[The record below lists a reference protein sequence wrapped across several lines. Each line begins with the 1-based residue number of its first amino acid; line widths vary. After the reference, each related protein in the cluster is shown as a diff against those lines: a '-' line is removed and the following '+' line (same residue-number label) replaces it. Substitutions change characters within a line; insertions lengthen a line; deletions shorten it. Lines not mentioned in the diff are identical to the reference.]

1 MQSKHATVRLAAL
14 GDPEDAEVPGTGWSQ
29 LMEPGQR
36 GGITHA
42 EPSGA
47 SEKWGIQE
55 LPTGRQIERKFDAR
69 WHEPNEV
76 QPVGRRVLRRTRV
89 LGRFVR
95 LAAAE
100 LRHALPSWTCIWLS
114 SPYAYERQRQPTDSQ
129 QEPERLNTL
138 NTVTVSTRRV
148 NKVAFVLLC
157 FFLGGFGV
165 DRFMRGQVG
174 LGIFKFLIGSWATL
188 GIWPLVDF
196 IIALVKLGKY
206 QDEFVFDNAGKW
218 VEPAAH

>member
-1 MQSKHATVRLAAL
+1 LAVAVCAVREFQNDLS
-14 GDPEDAEVPGTGWSQ
+14 VW
-29 LMEPGQR
+29 
-36 GGITHA
+36 
-42 EPSGA
+42 
-47 SEKWGIQE
+47 
-55 LPTGRQIERKFDAR
+55 
-69 WHEPNEV
+69 
-76 QPVGRRVLRRTRV
+76 LRRNSVTFY
-89 LGRFVR
+89 LPGRASGCAR
-95 LAAAE
+95 L
-100 LRHALPSWTCIWLS
+100 T
-114 SPYAYERQRQPTDSQ
+114 PTSANANPQTHSQ

-148 NKVAFVLLC
+148 NKIAFVLLC

>member
-1 MQSKHATVRLAAL
+1 MKFNPLVVAFCAEREFYDDLSVLLRPDSVTLYLPGRATGCVRPTRTSAY
-14 GDPEDAEVPGTGWSQ
+14 VNRQ
-29 LMEPGQR
+29 
-36 GGITHA
+36 TH
-42 EPSGA
+42 
-47 SEKWGIQE
+47 
-55 LPTGRQIERKFDAR
+55 
-69 WHEPNEV
+69 
-76 QPVGRRVLRRTRV
+76 
-89 LGRFVR
+89 
-95 LAAAE
+95 
-100 LRHALPSWTCIWLS
+100 
-114 SPYAYERQRQPTDSQ
+114 SQ

-148 NKVAFVLLC
+148 NKIAFVLLC

>member
-1 MQSKHATVRLAAL
+1 MARAEGRATRWSSRSAQEPLGLRPICPFGCGGTPSRFTFPDVRLVEL
-14 GDPEDAEVPGTGWSQ
+14 
-29 LMEPGQR
+29 
-36 GGITHA
+36 
-42 EPSGA
+42 A
-47 SEKWGIQE
+47 S
-55 LPTGRQIERKFDAR
+55 
-69 WHEPNEV
+69 H
-76 QPVGRRVLRRTRV
+76 
-89 LGRFVR
+89 VR
-95 LAAAE
+95 APA
-100 LRHALPSWTCIWLS
+100 
-114 SPYAYERQRQPTDSQ
+114 PTDRLNSQ
-129 QEPERLNTL
+129 QESERFNTL
-138 NTVTVSTRRV
+138 NTVTVPTRRV
-148 NKVAFVLLC
+148 NKVTFVLLC